1 MSEENRADEQ
11 GFGKFALIDQVH
23 NKFRA
28 FFDNNESSNNITNTL
43 YLEGI
48 HFNLMYFPLKHLGYK
63 AVINSISDLYCRGM
77 QPQAVSVNMGLSVRF
92 KKEDIEEII
101 EGVCL
106 ACDRYALKISS
117 LDIDS
122 SLTGLAISIA
132 SSGKEAEFFER
143 KTPEATDL
151 ICVTGDLGAAYLG
164 LQLLERERKV
174 FEETGGAQ
182 PKLEGFE
189 YVIGRQLK
197 PELRT
202 AEIEELGKAG
212 IEPGIIRTVR
222 DGLASELLHISK
234 TAALG
239 CRVYHDKL
247 PVAGETAAA
256 GRELEFE
263 PFVAALNG
271 GDDFEYVFTCPVRE
285 HEKLEK
291 TEGISIIGHLVPREE
306 GNSLVLQDGSLA
318 ELRAQG
324 WEGSPDTP
332 SS

>member
-1 MSEENRADEQ
+1 MSEEKKTDEK
-11 GFGKFALIDQVH
+11 GFGKFALIDEVK
-23 NKFRA
+23 NKYKA
-28 FFDNNESSNNITNTL
+28 FFDTGEAPKNITNTL

-63 AVINSISDLYCRGM
+63 SLVNSVADLYCRGM
-77 QPQAVSVNMGLSVRF
+77 EPQAVSVNMGLSARF

-101 EGVCL
+101 EGICL
-106 ACDRYALKISS
+106 ACDRYSLKITSF
-117 LDIDS
+117 DINS

-132 SSGKEAEFFER
+132 SSGKDTETLER

-174 FEETGGAQ
+174 FEETGGVQ

-197 PELRT
+197 PEIRT
-202 AEIEELGKAG
+202 EQLEKLAENG
-212 IEPGIIRTVR
+212 IKPGIIRTVR

-247 PVAGETAAA
+247 PVDRDTASA

-263 PFVAALNG
+263 PLIAALNG
-271 GDDFEYVFTCPVRE
+271 GDDFEYVFTCSVKD

-291 TEGISIIGHLVPREE
+291 IEGISIIGHLVSREE

-318 ELRAQG
+318 ELKAQG
-324 WEGSPDTP
+324 WEGSPDTLSP
-332 SS
+332 

>member
-1 MSEENRADEQ
+1 MSEKEQSGEQ
-11 GFGKFALIDQVH
+11 GFGKFALIDSLRK
-23 NKFRA
+23 KFKA
-28 FFDNNESSNNITNTL
+28 FFDDSLSSNNITNTL

-63 AVINSISDLYCRGM
+63 SVINSISDLYCRGKK
-77 QPQAVSVNMGLSVRF
+77 PQAVSVNMGVSVRF

-106 ACDRYALKISS
+106 ACDRHSLKISS
-117 LDIDS
+117 LDVSS
-122 SLTGLAISIA
+122 SLTGLSISIA
-132 SSGKEAEFFER
+132 SWGKEAEAFER
-143 KTPEATDL
+143 KVPEATDL

-197 PELRT
+197 PELKT
-202 AEIEELGKAG
+202 VQLDELAKND
-212 IEPGIIRTVR
+212 IKPGIIRTVR

-234 TAALG
+234 TVGLG
-239 CRVYHDKL
+239 CRIYHDKI
-247 PVAGETAAA
+247 PIDKDSASAGK
-256 GRELEFE
+256 ELGFE
-263 PFVAALNG
+263 PLIAALNG
-271 GDDFEYVFTCPVRE
+271 GDDFEFVFTCPVKE

-291 TEGISIIGHLVPREE
+291 IEGISIIGHLVPREE

-318 ELRAQG
+318 EMKAQG
-324 WEGSPDTP
+324 WERPP
-332 SS
+332 FEE

>member
-1 MSEENRADEQ
+1 MPAEKKADEK
-11 GFGKFALIDQVH
+11 GFGKFALIDEVR

-28 FFDNNESSNNITNTL
+28 FFDNSESSNNITNTL

-63 AVINSISDLYCRGM
+63 ALINSVADLYCRGM
-77 QPQAVSVNMGLSVRF
+77 QSHAVSVNMGVSVRF

-106 ACDRYALKISS
+106 ACDRYSLKISS
-117 LDIDS
+117 LDINS

-132 SSGKEAEFFER
+132 SSGKEAETFER
-143 KTPEATDL
+143 RMPVATDL

-164 LQLLERERKV
+164 LQLLERERQV

-202 AEIEELGKAG
+202 KQLEKLAEKDIK
-212 IEPGIIRTVR
+212 PGIIRTVR

-247 PVAGETAAA
+247 PVDRETAAA

-263 PFVAALNG
+263 PLIAALNG
-271 GDDFEYVFTCPVRE
+271 GDDFEFVFTCSVKE

-291 TEGISIIGHLVPREE
+291 IEGISIIGHLVPPEE

-324 WEGSPDTP
+324 WEGSPDTL